1 MLLSNLQP
9 LLYIKISPELLTV
22 RNVKTGA
29 QLSEVPELA
38 ICGGNAK
45 RVVLG
50 FGANARAAAATATAE
65 GDQSSEIIN
74 PFAHPRSLVSDFT
87 VGQVLLKTFVKH
99 AHRATVFAPSPRI
112 VMHPLGSPAG
122 GFTQI
127 ERRALREMA
136 LGAGASEVVLWI
148 GRELS
153 DQDVQSDLVLKNDD
167 GRE

>member
-9 LLYIKISPELLTV
+9 LLYIKISPELLTI

-29 QLSEVPELA
+29 QMSEVPELA
-38 ICGGNAK
+38 ISTGSAK
-45 RVVLG
+45 RMVLG
-50 FGANARAAAATATAE
+50 FGANARAAAAAE
-65 GDQSSEIIN
+65 GEQSSEIIN
-74 PFAHPRSLVSDFT
+74 PFAHPRSLVSDLT

-99 AHRATVFAPSPRI
+99 AHRATLFAPSPRI

-153 DQDVQSDLVLKNDD
+153 DQEVQSDLVLRKDE
-167 GRE
+167 GRD